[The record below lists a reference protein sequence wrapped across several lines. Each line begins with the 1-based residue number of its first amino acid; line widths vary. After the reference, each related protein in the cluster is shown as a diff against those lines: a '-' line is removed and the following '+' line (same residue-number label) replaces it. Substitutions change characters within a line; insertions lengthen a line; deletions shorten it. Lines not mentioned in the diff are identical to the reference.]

1 MSQKDWQVYKFGGT
15 SMKNAD
21 ALEQVGNLV
30 TNSDA
35 ENLIVVVSAMGGMT
49 DALLQFS
56 ETQDSKLIEDIQ
68 SLYIET
74 TDSLVKNVSSRL
86 SLIEAFKEDIQAIRE
101 IAKLKDHAS
110 LSIEENEILGF
121 GEIWTSK
128 LLHAYLSAL
137 GEIETSWLNPMDF
150 LIIQN
155 EDMGA
160 NVNWSKSKEAFTQ
173 AIQDKS
179 GKVIMGGFIASDIE
193 GKSTNLGRNGSDYS
207 ASILGSLSEAQSV
220 TIWTDVDG
228 VLTGDP
234 RVVNQ
239 ARMIEQM
246 TYDEA
251 IELSYFGAEVIHPK
265 TMAPLMHKEIPLYIR
280 NTFNPESLGTS
291 INSQQKNTRAV
302 KGISTIKDIALLN
315 LEGTGMIGV
324 PGIVN
329 RLGKVLQQA
338 NISIVL
344 ISQASSEHSICFAVR
359 SKDARSA
366 ADVIKQEFKDDFKNE
381 NLSAI
386 QIEEDCSILAIV
398 GSGMTGTKGIA
409 ARFFNAISLSK
420 TNVIAIA
427 QGSSEKNISIVIKS
441 KDMNHATSF
450 VHDAFFNSN
459 KQIAI
464 GIMGYGS
471 IGQELHK
478 QILDERKILQ
488 ERENISLDILA
499 LSNSQKMML
508 SEDNID
514 LKSASNVTEK
524 IEALEQSNTNE
535 MINHMLRQSA
545 YGHIIID
552 CSASDEAPD
561 EYSNI
566 FENGISIVTANKK
579 GLSGNIDRYKSIM
592 NSKNLNEAD
601 FLYETTAGAAL
612 PFVKSVS
619 DIASSSDSIKKIEGV
634 FSGTLAYLFNS
645 YDASMPFSEL
655 VNDALQQGFTEPDP
669 RDDLSGMDVARKL
682 VILAREMGLDM
693 NVNDIH
699 VESLVD
705 PNHLSLSVNEYL
717 EAMSSGDQ
725 AMNDRYQNALE
736 NNEKL
741 SYVAQIDENGNASVS
756 LKNLSNDHSFFS
768 LKGTENI
775 IAIHSDYYSNYP
787 LVLRGPGAGR
797 EVTASGLFFDLLSI
811 IRAQ

>member
-74 TDSLVKNVSSRL
+74 SDSLVKNVSSRL

-150 LIIQN
+150 LTIQN

-359 SKDARSA
+359 SKDAKTA

-535 MINHMLRQSA
+535 MINHISRRSA
-545 YGHIIID
+545 YGRIIID

-655 VNDALQQGFTEPDP
+655 VNDALHQGFTEPDP

>member
-30 TNSDA
+30 INSDA

-366 ADVIKQEFKDDFKNE
+366 AEVIKQEFKDDFKNE

-535 MINHMLRQSA
+535 MINHILRQSA
-545 YGHIIID
+545 YGRIIID

-561 EYSNI
+561 EYGNI

-592 NSKNLNEAD
+592 NSKNLNGAD

>member
-30 TNSDA
+30 INSDS

-49 DALLQFS
+49 DALLKFS
-56 ETQDSKLIEDIQ
+56 QTQDSKLIEDIQ

-74 TDSLVKNVSSRL
+74 TDSLVKNVSNRL
-86 SLIEAFKEDIQAIRE
+86 SLIEAFKEDIQEIRE
-101 IAKLKDHAS
+101 TAKLKDHAS
-110 LSIEENEILGF
+110 VSIEENEILGF

-128 LLHAYLSAL
+128 LLYAYLSGL

-160 NVNWSKSKEAFTQ
+160 NVNWSKSKKAFTQ

-179 GKVIMGGFIASDIE
+179 GKIIMGGFIASDIE

-207 ASILGSLSEAQSV
+207 ASILGSLSEAESV

-234 RVVNQ
+234 RVVNK

-265 TMAPLMHKEIPLYIR
+265 TMAPLMQKEIPLYIR

-329 RLGKVLQQA
+329 RLGNVLQQT

-359 SKDARSA
+359 SKDAQTA

-450 VHDAFFNSN
+450 VHDAFFNAN

-478 QILDERKILQ
+478 QILDEREILQ

-524 IEALEQSNTNE
+524 IEALEQTNTNE

-552 CSASDEAPD
+552 CSASDDAPD
-561 EYSNI
+561 EYINI
-566 FENGISIVTANKK
+566 FENGIGIVTANKK
-579 GLSGNIDRYKSIM
+579 GLSGNIDRYQSIM

-612 PFVKSVS
+612 PFIKSVS

-645 YDASMPFSEL
+645 FDASMPFSEL

-693 NVNDIH
+693 NVDDID
-699 VESLVD
+699 VQSLVD
-705 PNHLSLSVNEYL
+705 PSHLSLSVDEYL

-741 SYVAQIDENGNASVS
+741 SYVALIDENGNASVS

>member
-86 SLIEAFKEDIQAIRE
+86 SLIEAFKEDIQEIRE

-128 LLHAYLSAL
+128 LLHAYLSAM

-535 MINHMLRQSA
+535 MINHISRWSA
-545 YGHIIID
+545 YRHIIID

-592 NSKNLNEAD
+592 NSKNLNGAD

>member
-74 TDSLVKNVSSRL
+74 SDSLVKNVSSRL
-86 SLIEAFKEDIQAIRE
+86 SLIEAFKEDIQEIRE

-128 LLHAYLSAL
+128 LLHAYLSAM

-592 NSKNLNEAD
+592 NSKNLNGAD

>member
-30 TNSDA
+30 INSDA

-329 RLGKVLQQA
+329 RLGKVLQQT

-545 YGHIIID
+545 YGRIIID

>member
-1 MSQKDWQVYKFGGT
+1 
-15 SMKNAD
+15 MKNAD

-30 TNSDA
+30 INSDA

-56 ETQDSKLIEDIQ
+56 ETQDSKLIKDIQ

-86 SLIEAFKEDIQAIRE
+86 SLIEAFKEDIQEIRE

-128 LLHAYLSAL
+128 LLHAYLSAM

-207 ASILGSLSEAQSV
+207 ASILGSLSEAKSV

-234 RVVNQ
+234 RVVNK

-329 RLGKVLQQA
+329 RLGKVLQQT

-359 SKDARSA
+359 SKDAKTA

-508 SEDNID
+508 SEDNIN

-535 MINHMLRQSA
+535 MINHILSRSA

>member
-30 TNSDA
+30 INSDA

-56 ETQDSKLIEDIQ
+56 ETQDSKMIEDIQ

-74 TDSLVKNVSSRL
+74 SDSLVKNVSSRL
-86 SLIEAFKEDIQAIRE
+86 SLIEAFKEDIQEIRE

-128 LLHAYLSAL
+128 LLHAYLSAM

-207 ASILGSLSEAQSV
+207 ASILGSLSEAESV

-234 RVVNQ
+234 RVVNK

-329 RLGKVLQQA
+329 RLGKVLQQT

>member
-86 SLIEAFKEDIQAIRE
+86 SLIEAFKEDIQEIRE

-150 LIIQN
+150 LTIQN

-207 ASILGSLSEAQSV
+207 ASILGSLSEAKSV

-234 RVVNQ
+234 RVVNK

-535 MINHMLRQSA
+535 MINHISRRSA
-545 YGHIIID
+545 YGRIIID

>member
-30 TNSDA
+30 INSDA

-150 LIIQN
+150 LTIQN

-234 RVVNQ
+234 RVVNK

>member
-1 MSQKDWQVYKFGGT
+1 
-15 SMKNAD
+15 MKNAD

-30 TNSDA
+30 INSDA

-535 MINHMLRQSA
+535 MINHISRRSA
-545 YGHIIID
+545 YGRIIID

>member
-535 MINHMLRQSA
+535 MINHISRRSA

>member
-1 MSQKDWQVYKFGGT
+1 
-15 SMKNAD
+15 MKNAD

-110 LSIEENEILGF
+110 VSIEENEILGF

-150 LIIQN
+150 LTIQN

-508 SEDNID
+508 SENNID

-655 VNDALQQGFTEPDP
+655 V
-669 RDDLSGMDVARKL
+669 
-682 VILAREMGLDM
+682 
-693 NVNDIH
+693 
-699 VESLVD
+699 
-705 PNHLSLSVNEYL
+705 
-717 EAMSSGDQ
+717 
-725 AMNDRYQNALE
+725 
-736 NNEKL
+736 
-741 SYVAQIDENGNASVS
+741 
-756 LKNLSNDHSFFS
+756 
-768 LKGTENI
+768 
-775 IAIHSDYYSNYP
+775 
-787 LVLRGPGAGR
+787 
-797 EVTASGLFFDLLSI
+797 
-811 IRAQ
+811 

>member
-74 TDSLVKNVSSRL
+74 SDSLVKNVSSRL
-86 SLIEAFKEDIQAIRE
+86 SLIEAFKEDIQEIRE

-207 ASILGSLSEAQSV
+207 ASILGSLSEAESV

-234 RVVNQ
+234 RVVNK

-291 INSQQKNTRAV
+291 INSQQNNTRAV

-535 MINHMLRQSA
+535 MINHISRRSA
-545 YGHIIID
+545 YGRIIID

-797 EVTASGLFFDLLSI
+797 EVTASGLFFDLLTI

>member
-74 TDSLVKNVSSRL
+74 SDSLVKNVSSHL
-86 SLIEAFKEDIQAIRE
+86 SLIEAFKEDIQEIRE

-128 LLHAYLSAL
+128 LLHAYLSAM

-535 MINHMLRQSA
+535 MINHISRWSA
-545 YGHIIID
+545 YRHIIID

-561 EYSNI
+561 EYGNI

>member
-30 TNSDA
+30 INSDA

-86 SLIEAFKEDIQAIRE
+86 SLIEAFKEDIQEIRE

-207 ASILGSLSEAQSV
+207 ASILGSLSEAKSV

-535 MINHMLRQSA
+535 MINHISRWSA
-545 YGHIIID
+545 YGRIIID

>member
-74 TDSLVKNVSSRL
+74 SDSLVKNVSSRL
-86 SLIEAFKEDIQAIRE
+86 SLIEAFKEDIQEIRE

-128 LLHAYLSAL
+128 LLHAYLSAM

-359 SKDARSA
+359 SKDAKTA

-592 NSKNLNEAD
+592 NSKNLNGAD

-655 VNDALQQGFTEPDP
+655 VNDALHQGFTEPDP

>member
-30 TNSDA
+30 INSDA

-74 TDSLVKNVSSRL
+74 SDSLVKNVSSRL
-86 SLIEAFKEDIQAIRE
+86 SLIEAFKEDIQEIRE

-128 LLHAYLSAL
+128 LLHAYLSAM

-535 MINHMLRQSA
+535 MINHISRRSA
-545 YGHIIID
+545 YGRIIID

>member
-30 TNSDA
+30 INSDA

-86 SLIEAFKEDIQAIRE
+86 SLIEAFKEDIQEIRE

-160 NVNWSKSKEAFTQ
+160 NVNWSKSKGAFTQ

-207 ASILGSLSEAQSV
+207 ASILGSLSEAKSV

-234 RVVNQ
+234 RVVNK

-329 RLGKVLQQA
+329 RLGKVLQQT

-359 SKDARSA
+359 SKDAKTA

-535 MINHMLRQSA
+535 MINHILRQSA
-545 YGHIIID
+545 YGRIIID

-592 NSKNLNEAD
+592 NSKNLNGAD

-612 PFVKSVS
+612 PFIKSVS

>member
-128 LLHAYLSAL
+128 LLHAYLSAM
-137 GEIETSWLNPMDF
+137 GEIQTSWLNPMDF

-179 GKVIMGGFIASDIE
+179 GKIIMGGFIASDIE

-441 KDMNHATSF
+441 KDMNNATSF

>member
-74 TDSLVKNVSSRL
+74 SDSLVKNVSSRL

-150 LIIQN
+150 LTIQN

-329 RLGKVLQQA
+329 RLGKVLQQT

-359 SKDARSA
+359 SKDAKTA

-655 VNDALQQGFTEPDP
+655 VNDALKQGFTEPDP

-741 SYVAQIDENGNASVS
+741 SYVAQIDESGNASVS

>member
-30 TNSDA
+30 INSDA

-329 RLGKVLQQA
+329 RLGKVLQQT

-535 MINHMLRQSA
+535 MINHISRWSA
-545 YGHIIID
+545 YRHIIID

>member
-30 TNSDA
+30 INSDA

-74 TDSLVKNVSSRL
+74 SDSLVKNVSSRL

-128 LLHAYLSAL
+128 LLHAYLSAM

-207 ASILGSLSEAQSV
+207 ASILGSLSEAKSV

-234 RVVNQ
+234 RVVNK

-329 RLGKVLQQA
+329 RLGKVLQQT

-535 MINHMLRQSA
+535 MINHILRQSA
-545 YGHIIID
+545 YGRIIID

-561 EYSNI
+561 EYGNI

-592 NSKNLNEAD
+592 NSKNLNGAD

>member
-30 TNSDA
+30 INSDA

-302 KGISTIKDIALLN
+302 KGISTIKEIALLN

-508 SEDNID
+508 SEDNIN

-535 MINHMLRQSA
+535 MINHILRQSA
-545 YGHIIID
+545 YGRIIID

-561 EYSNI
+561 EYGNI

>member
-74 TDSLVKNVSSRL
+74 SDSLVKNVSSRL
-86 SLIEAFKEDIQAIRE
+86 SLIEAFKEDIQEIRE

-110 LSIEENEILGF
+110 VSIEENEILGF

-329 RLGKVLQQA
+329 RLGKVLQQT

-535 MINHMLRQSA
+535 MINHISRWSA
-545 YGHIIID
+545 YRHIIID

-592 NSKNLNEAD
+592 NSKNLNGAD

>member
-1 MSQKDWQVYKFGGT
+1 
-15 SMKNAD
+15 MKNAD

-30 TNSDA
+30 INSDA

-234 RVVNQ
+234 RVVNK

-535 MINHMLRQSA
+535 MINHISRRSA
-545 YGHIIID
+545 YGRIIID

>member
-74 TDSLVKNVSSRL
+74 SDSLVKNVSSRL
-86 SLIEAFKEDIQAIRE
+86 SLIEAFKEDIQEIRE

-239 ARMIEQM
+239 ARMIEQI

-561 EYSNI
+561 EYGNI

>member
-74 TDSLVKNVSSRL
+74 SDSLVKNVSSRL
-86 SLIEAFKEDIQAIRE
+86 SLIEAFKEDIQEIRE

-128 LLHAYLSAL
+128 LLHAYLSAM

-207 ASILGSLSEAQSV
+207 ASILGSLSEAESV

-234 RVVNQ
+234 RVVNK

-535 MINHMLRQSA
+535 MINHISRRSA
-545 YGHIIID
+545 YGRIIID

-561 EYSNI
+561 EYGNI

-592 NSKNLNEAD
+592 NSKNLNGAD

>member
-30 TNSDA
+30 INSDA

-74 TDSLVKNVSSRL
+74 SDSLVKNVSSRL
-86 SLIEAFKEDIQAIRE
+86 SLIEAFKEDIQEIRE

-128 LLHAYLSAL
+128 LLHAYLSAM

-160 NVNWSKSKEAFTQ
+160 NVNWSKSKEAFTH

-234 RVVNQ
+234 RVVNK

-359 SKDARSA
+359 SKDAKTA

-459 KQIAI
+459 KQISI

-545 YGHIIID
+545 YGRIIID

>member
-30 TNSDA
+30 INSDA

-74 TDSLVKNVSSRL
+74 SDSLVKNVSSRL

-207 ASILGSLSEAQSV
+207 ASILGSLSEAKSV

-234 RVVNQ
+234 RVVNK

-338 NISIVL
+338 NVSIVL

-535 MINHMLRQSA
+535 MINHISRRSA
-545 YGHIIID
+545 YGRIIID

>member
-30 TNSDA
+30 INSDA

-207 ASILGSLSEAQSV
+207 ASILGSLSEAKSV

-234 RVVNQ
+234 RVVNK

-535 MINHMLRQSA
+535 MINHISRRSA

-592 NSKNLNEAD
+592 NSKNLNGAD

>member
-74 TDSLVKNVSSRL
+74 SDSLVKNVSSRL
-86 SLIEAFKEDIQAIRE
+86 SLIEAFKEDIQEIRE

-173 AIQDKS
+173 AIQEKS

-239 ARMIEQM
+239 ASMIEQM

-291 INSQQKNTRAV
+291 INSQQKNRRAV

-329 RLGKVLQQA
+329 RLGKVLQQT

-535 MINHMLRQSA
+535 MINHISRRSA

-619 DIASSSDSIKKIEGV
+619 DISSSSDSIKKIEGV

-705 PNHLSLSVNEYL
+705 SNHLSLSVNEYL

>member
-535 MINHMLRQSA
+535 MINHISRRSA
-545 YGHIIID
+545 YGRIIID

>member
-30 TNSDA
+30 INSDA

-86 SLIEAFKEDIQAIRE
+86 SLIEAFKEDIQEIRE

-508 SEDNID
+508 SEDNIN

-717 EAMSSGDQ
+717 ETMSSGDQ

-756 LKNLSNDHSFFS
+756 LKNLSKDHSFFS

>member
-21 ALEQVGNLV
+21 ALEQVGNLI

-74 TDSLVKNVSSRL
+74 SDSLVKNVSSRL
-86 SLIEAFKEDIQAIRE
+86 GLIEAFKEDIQEIRE

-128 LLHAYLSAL
+128 LLHAYLSAM

-655 VNDALQQGFTEPDP
+655 VNDALHQGFTEPDP